1 MGWFK
6 DKASEVLDTFTGKA
20 EGFATLQDV
29 YSAIKNTPTPE
40 FYELELAEVIEVWLD
55 EEDLPPI
62 KTGEN
67 NIGEPD
73 WSKYGWIKAR
83 LFYSSNSIRDYCIM
97 KPMDANIKDYPYPG
111 EAVIAAQYVLGGD
124 KNYYY
129 SQKMNFYNSVT
140 TNSYPGFSKFLTHFT
155 KDTVPEDYKENLPTI
170 ADFGIRQ
177 LNVEEG
183 DIAFNGRFG
192 QSIRFGSN
200 IKNVIKDD
208 KTVDVNTGKEKSPN
222 VIIRAGQGEVPT
234 IKHKPVKEDINLD
247 GASIWMTTNQI
258 VPLGKTLLD
267 ETVNPNFK
275 HASKVPGLE
284 PKRDGKVVFDGNQ
297 IILNSDR
304 LVFNSKKSDT
314 FLYSTRDINLVSKNR
329 IVLEGHENVY
339 LGDAPEQGE
348 TTGFTPPGKGTSSQ
362 NPNIQ
367 PVLKGDQTM
376 DLIEQLINYLI
387 EFSTTMQ
394 SAKGSVVD
402 FVVPV
407 SGIKEG
413 CMGLEGALKELKTR
427 LNDPKSNIVKTG

>member
-6 DKASEVLDTFTGKA
+6 DKAGEALDLFTGKA
-20 EGFATLQDV
+20 EGYATLQDV
-29 YSAIKNTPTPE
+29 HSAIKNTPIPE
-40 FYELELAEVIEVWLD
+40 FYELELAEVIEVWVD

-62 KTGEN
+62 ETGEN
-67 NIGEPD
+67 IGNPD

-83 LFYSSNSIRDYCIM
+83 LFYSSVNEKDYRIM
-97 KPMDANIKDYPYPG
+97 KPMNTNIKEYPYPG
-111 EAVIAAQYVLGGD
+111 EAVIAVQYVLGGEEA
-124 KNYYY
+124 YYY
-129 SQKMNFYNSVT
+129 DQKINFYNSVN

-155 KDTVPEDYKENLPTI
+155 KDTVREDYKENLPTV
-170 ADFGIRQ
+170 ADLGIRQ

-208 KTVDVNTGKEKSPN
+208 KIVDVNTGKEKSPN
-222 VIIRAGQGEVPT
+222 IIIRAGQGEVPT
-234 IKHKPVKEDINLD
+234 IKNKPVKEDINKD
-247 GASIWMTTNQI
+247 GSSLWMTTDQL
-258 VPLGKTLLD
+258 VPLTH
-267 ETVNPNFK
+267 ER
-275 HASKVPGLE
+275 SKVKDLD
-284 PKRDGKVVFDGNQ
+284 PKFRTDSSGKQ

-304 LVFNSKKSDT
+304 IVFNSKKSDT

-329 IVLEGHENVY
+329 IVLEGHDKVY
-339 LGDAPEQGE
+339 LGTAPEQGK
-348 TTGFTPPGKGTSSQ
+348 TTGFPSGDVPQ
-362 NPNIQ
+362 IE

-376 DLIEQLINYLI
+376 DLVDKLIDYLI
-387 EFSTTMQ
+387 EFSITMQ

-413 CMGLEGALKELKTR
+413 CMGLEGSLKLLKTR
-427 LNDPKSNIVKTG
+427 LNDPKSDIVKTG

>member
-6 DKASEVLDTFTGKA
+6 DKAGEALDLFTGKA
-20 EGFATLQDV
+20 EGYATLQDV
-29 YSAIKNTPTPE
+29 HSAIKNTPTPE
-40 FYELELAEVIEVWLD
+40 FYELELAEVIEVWVD

-62 KTGEN
+62 ETGEN
-67 NIGEPD
+67 VGERD

-155 KDTVPEDYKENLPTI
+155 KDTVREDYKENLPTV
-170 ADFGIRQ
+170 ADLGIRQ

-222 VIIRAGQGEVPT
+222 IIIRAGQGEVST

-247 GASIWMTTNQI
+247 GASMWMTTGQL
-258 VPLGKTLLD
+258 VPLTHEK
-267 ETVNPNFK
+267 
-275 HASKVPGLE
+275 SKVTDLD
-284 PKRDGKVVFDGNQ
+284 PKFRTDSSGKQ

-304 LVFNSKKSDT
+304 IVFNSRKNA
-314 FLYSTRDINLVSKNR
+314 FLYSDNDINLVSKNR
-329 IVLEGHENVY
+329 IVLEGHDKVY
-339 LGDAPEQGE
+339 LGTAPEQGK
-348 TTGFTPPGKGTSSQ
+348 TTGFPSGDVPQ
-362 NPNIQ
+362 IE

-376 DLIEQLINYLI
+376 DLVDKLIDYLI
-387 EFSTTMQ
+387 EFSITMQ

-413 CMGLEGALKELKTR
+413 CMGLEGALTELKKQ
-427 LNDPKSNIVKTG
+427 LNDPKSDIVKTG

>member
-6 DKASEVLDTFTGKA
+6 DKAGEALDLFTGKA
-20 EGFATLQDV
+20 EGYATLQDV
-29 YSAIKNTPTPE
+29 HSAIKNTPIPE
-40 FYELELAEVIEVWLD
+40 FYELELAEVIEVWVD

-62 KTGEN
+62 ETGEN
-67 NIGEPD
+67 IGNPD

-83 LFYSSNSIRDYCIM
+83 LFYSSVNEKDYRIM
-97 KPMDANIKDYPYPG
+97 KPMNTNIKEYPYPG
-111 EAVIAAQYVLGGD
+111 EAVIAVQYVLGGEEE
-124 KNYYY
+124 YYY
-129 SQKMNFYNSVT
+129 DQKINFYNSVN

-155 KDTVPEDYKENLPTI
+155 KDTVREDYKENLPTV
-170 ADFGIRQ
+170 ADLGIRQ

-208 KTVDVNTGKEKSPN
+208 KIVDVNTGKEKSPN
-222 VIIRAGQGEVPT
+222 IIIRAGQGEVPT
-234 IKHKPVKEDINLD
+234 IKNKPVKEDINKD
-247 GASIWMTTNQI
+247 GSSLWMTTDQL
-258 VPLGKTLLD
+258 VPLTH
-267 ETVNPNFK
+267 ER
-275 HASKVPGLE
+275 SKVKDLD
-284 PKRDGKVVFDGNQ
+284 PKFRTDSSGKQ

-304 LVFNSKKSDT
+304 IVFNSKKSDT

-329 IVLEGHENVY
+329 IVLEGHDKVY
-339 LGDAPEQGE
+339 LGTAPEQGK
-348 TTGFTPPGKGTSSQ
+348 TTGFPSGDVPQ
-362 NPNIQ
+362 IE

-376 DLIEQLINYLI
+376 DLVDKLIDYLI
-387 EFSTTMQ
+387 EFSITMQ

-413 CMGLEGALKELKTR
+413 CMGLEGALTELKTQ
-427 LNDPKSNIVKTG
+427 LNDPKSDIVKTG